1 MLDVW
6 GEMLVELEERVKETR
21 ARIRELRDKTVATPD
36 SDMDVFVT
44 RAKELAMLS
53 EALDMLLDRALKV
66 AQIRQAYIVENPSGD
81 ASW

>member
-21 ARIRELRDKTVATPD
+21 TRIRELRDKLVGAPD
-36 SDMDVFVT
+36 ADMDLFVT
-44 RAKELAMLS
+44 RTQELTMLS

-66 AQIRQAYIVENPSGD
+66 AQIRQAYLVENPSGD
-81 ASW
+81 ASR